1 MPSRPKNLNRPT
13 AAAAI
18 EPRTM
23 AIREATRATCTERRT
38 DAQRSGVS
46 RAWPNHFVV
55 RPGGGKVNA
64 LSWVV
69 KA

>member
-1 MPSRPKNLNRPT
+1 M
-13 AAAAI
+13 AAI
-18 EPRTM
+18 
-23 AIREATRATCTERRT
+23 AATRATTIDRRI
-38 DAQRSGVS
+38 ASQSSGVS

-64 LSWVV
+64 ASWVV